1 MKRLNVGID
10 VSEKTLAVAYWD
22 QDDDGPVFVGTL
34 TNTPKGFQAIQQK
47 IEERSKN
54 IDATVIHLVM
64 EPSGGYEQPFAHFAH
79 QAGWRVSL
87 PNPLYPKRWAESR
100 GKRAKTDPQDARNLA
115 HFGFVND
122 PLSWK
127 PLPPEVEQLSHL
139 LGRMDNLKKM
149 LSQEKNRS
157 HKAKYHV
164 NGDEAVYND
173 MKEVIAF
180 LEQRI
185 QQLQKVMK
193 EHLEAHP
200 HLKKQRK
207 FLLTVSGVG
216 DKNVLYIL
224 VMMHRWGALTDGEG
238 DAKGL
243 VAYLG
248 LDPKPHESGTSV
260 RKRSGISR
268 QGNRAMRSRL
278 YMSALGGIKAK
289 NSPLTA
295 FYQRLVVGRGKPKKV
310 ALVAASRKILVW
322 SWAVF
327 KSDMPFDTARL
338 GYNQ

>member
-1 MKRLNVGID
+1 MKRLSIGID
-10 VSEKTLAVAYWD
+10 VSEKTLDVAYWD
-22 QDDDGPVFVGTL
+22 QDENKPVFVGAL
-34 TNTPKGFQAIQQK
+34 TNNRKGFQAIQRK

-54 IDATVIHLVM
+54 IDAAMIHLVM

-100 GKRAKTDPQDARNLA
+100 GKRVKTDPQDARNLA

-122 PLSWK
+122 PLPWK

-139 LGRMDNLKKM
+139 LNRMDNLKKM
-149 LSQEKNRS
+149 LSQEKNRAHS
-157 HKAKYHV
+157 AEYHV
-164 NGDEAVYND
+164 NGYEAVYDD

-185 QQLQKVMK
+185 EQLQEVIK
-193 EHLEAHP
+193 EHLKAYP

-207 FLLTVSGVG
+207 LLLTVSGVG

-248 LDPKPHESGTSV
+248 LDPKHHESGTSV

-295 FYQRLVVGRGKPKKV
+295 FYQRLVGRGKPKKL

-322 SWAVF
+322 SWVVF
-327 KSDMPFDTARL
+327 KSETPFDTTRF